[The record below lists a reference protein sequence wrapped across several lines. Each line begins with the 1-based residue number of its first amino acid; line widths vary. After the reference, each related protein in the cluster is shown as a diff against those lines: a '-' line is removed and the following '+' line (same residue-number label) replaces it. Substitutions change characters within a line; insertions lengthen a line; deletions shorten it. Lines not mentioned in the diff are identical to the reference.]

1 MKKILF
7 MTVGTGVGNNI
18 ETTESLAHGLLS
30 SIVNVDPDFTVFF
43 GSDGSKK
50 TVDSIKAQYLGKYNK
65 NFENYVFVHL
75 NNINNF
81 SDCFKTIEEKLSEYS
96 PTDIIKF
103 NYTSGTKTMSVAS
116 AICATLYKKELILV
130 NGTRNDTN
138 IVIGG
143 TEENIQQNLFRVYDK
158 LNLEKVKEFFNINM
172 FESAKI
178 FLEKIK
184 ILDKKDIYSDLID
197 YYNHWDK
204 FNHESAVKLYSQDF
218 SNLSPNMNIQIQ
230 NNIKVLNIINSKAN
244 FKTDEKENDLRC
256 YYILADLLN
265 NADRRAGE
273 GKYDDAIARLY
284 RSLELIAQIK
294 LKKGYRL
301 ITSNIDIEKV
311 KKYCTDA
318 HYINRLNQQKNSHGK
333 VQSGLKESFN
343 LLNCLGDDLG
353 KEFKKSEKKI
363 GSMLSHRNMSI
374 LAHGLEHKNKKEY
387 LEFKSVVLNLAK
399 FLYQDIENFMEEA
412 KFPKFGETN

>member
-1 MKKILF
+1 
-7 MTVGTGVGNNI
+7 MTVGTGVGNNT
-18 ETTESLAHGLLS
+18 EATESLAHGLLS
-30 SIVNVDPDFTVFF
+30 SIDNIDPDFTVFF
-43 GSDGSKK
+43 GSDDSKK
-50 TVDSIKAQYLGKYNK
+50 TVDSIKVQYLRKYNK
-65 NFENYVFVHL
+65 NFENYNFVHL

-81 SDCFKTIEEKLSEYS
+81 SDCFRTIEEELLKYS
-96 PTDIIKF
+96 HTDIIKF

-116 AICATLYKKELILV
+116 AICATLYEKELILV
-130 NGTRNDTN
+130 SGTRNDTN
-138 IVIGG
+138 VVIGG

-184 ILDKKDIYSDLID
+184 ILDKKGIYSDLID
-197 YYNHWDK
+197 YYNYWDK
-204 FNHESAVKLYSQDF
+204 FNHESASDLYSQEF
-218 SNLSPNMNIQIQ
+218 SNLSPNMKIQIQ
-230 NNIKVLNIINSKAN
+230 KNIKVLNIINPKVN
-244 FKTDEKENDLRC
+244 EKENDLRC

-318 HYINRLNQQKNSHGK
+318 HYINRLNQKKLHGK
-333 VQSGLKESFN
+333 VKLGLKESFN
-343 LLNCLGDDLG
+343 LLNYLDNDLG
-353 KEFKKSEKKI
+353 KEFEKSEKRI
-363 GSMLSHRNMSI
+363 NNILSHRNMSI